1 MDSNFNVDPLEIAKF
16 EHMAADWWDPNGS
29 FKPLHQLNPLRL
41 NYIDRQSN
49 GIFDKQVLDIGCG
62 GGILSESMAR
72 IGAHVSGIDMGDE
85 PLDVAKLHALESAT
99 NVNYIK
105 STAENHA
112 NTHEKYYDVI
122 TCMEMLE
129 HVPNPYSVINACCKM
144 IKPNGMVFFSTINR
158 NLKSWLQAIIGAE
171 YVLKMLPVG
180 THEHSKFIRPSELIE
195 LIEKTELTCT
205 DALGISYNPL
215 TGIFK
220 YTDSLDINY
229 MVAAKKVEY
238 DE

>member
-1 MDSNFNVDPLEIAKF
+1 MDSNFNVDPIEIAKF
-16 EHMAADWWDPNGS
+16 EQMAADWWDPNGS

-49 GIFDKQVLDIGCG
+49 GIFGKQVLDVGCG

-72 IGAHVSGIDMGDE
+72 IGAHVSGIDMGDR

-99 NVNYIK
+99 DVNYIK

-112 NTHEKYYDVI
+112 NNHEKYYDVI

-158 NLKSWLQAIIGAE
+158 NLKSWLQAIVGAE